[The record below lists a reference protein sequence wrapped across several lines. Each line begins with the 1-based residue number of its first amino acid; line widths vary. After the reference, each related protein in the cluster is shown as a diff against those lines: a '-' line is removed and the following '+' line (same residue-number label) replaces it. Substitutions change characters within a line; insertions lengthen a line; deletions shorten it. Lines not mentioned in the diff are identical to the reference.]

1 MGTFLQDKAID
12 YTGKQY
18 VIHRANEILRY
29 GWIKV
34 LVGTAFVLYYAWSD
48 IYFKN
53 SYFSS
58 IFRFIPVFA
67 SFLFISLHLLIFK
80 RSKSL
85 VLLFYNFFYYS
96 LIIMVYS
103 IVIIDY
109 GTPYFTIS
117 SEGALLVLAITVI
130 ELKGNMKTIISV
142 FLTPLFFVVLLLI
155 LSSNITKFE
164 IMFMVHQVTFAFVGI
179 VLCGI
184 KEQVNFN
191 AFKIK
196 LNLENEKTKTDE
208 LVNSLT
214 EYTEEIRSQKEEIS
228 VQRDQSEFQRQLLEF
243 QRQEQLSNLS
253 YASRIQLSLLPSND
267 ILKKNFDDYFIIIKP
282 RDIVSG
288 DFYWSAK
295 VNDWTYFAVADCT
308 GHGVSAAFMSILG
321 ITFLNETIREFEGLT
336 PGLILNRLRNL
347 IVETLHQSSDSF
359 NNQDGMDISLCAYNS
374 VSRRL
379 IYAGANSSMLLI
391 RNNAFIPEIK
401 HVKGDKMPV
410 SVYIRMD
417 SFTNQEFQIQTGD
430 QVYLY
435 SDGFADQF
443 GGPKGKKLKLRHF
456 KDLIVQNSTLT
467 MREQKKNLTQFWDK
481 WTSQYSERYEQTD
494 DIIILG
500 LKFNSSSPTIL

>member
-1 MGTFLQDKAID
+1 MR
-12 YTGKQY
+12 Y
-18 VIHRANEILRY
+18 VLP
-29 GWIKV
+29 
-34 LVGTAFVLYYAWSD
+34 WSGD
-48 IYFKN
+48 RSCRIYVWN
-53 SYFSS
+53 
-58 IFRFIPVFA
+58 R
-67 SFLFISLHLLIFK
+67 
-80 RSKSL
+80 
-85 VLLFYNFFYYS
+85 
-96 LIIMVYS
+96 
-103 IVIIDY
+103 
-109 GTPYFTIS
+109 
-117 SEGALLVLAITVI
+117 LAARQ
-130 ELKGNMKTIISV
+130 SA
-142 FLTPLFFVVLLLI
+142 PI
-155 LSSNITKFE
+155 LS
-164 IMFMVHQVTFAFVGI
+164 AG
-179 VLCGI
+179 
-184 KEQVNFN
+184 
-191 AFKIK
+191 
-196 LNLENEKTKTDE
+196 
-208 LVNSLT
+208 
-214 EYTEEIRSQKEEIS
+214 
-228 VQRDQSEFQRQLLEF
+228 
-243 QRQEQLSNLS
+243 
-253 YASRIQLSLLPSND
+253 
-267 ILKKNFDDYFIIIKP
+267 
-282 RDIVSG
+282 
-288 DFYWSAK
+288 
-295 VNDWTYFAVADCT
+295 VADCT

-347 IVETLHQSSDSF
+347 IVETLHQSSESF